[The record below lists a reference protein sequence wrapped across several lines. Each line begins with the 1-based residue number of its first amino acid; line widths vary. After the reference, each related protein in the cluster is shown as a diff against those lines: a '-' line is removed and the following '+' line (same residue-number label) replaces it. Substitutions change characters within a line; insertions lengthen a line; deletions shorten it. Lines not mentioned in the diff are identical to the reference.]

1 METQNKNQRSRLSFR
16 NIFVIGGIVSLLI
29 IYPVLWLRVINDP
42 AQRTA
47 ADFLPFYAAG
57 RIALTQ
63 GLSRVYDWESQRQAE
78 NDILDETIRQILVSR
93 GRPLN
98 PQNSSPPIQTTEVNP
113 FPHPP
118 FIVPLLMLLA
128 HLNYVSAFVVWSVLM
143 SIIFIISA
151 LILVRLVPQVQGWDK
166 WSLFLATALF
176 FPAFYSILNGQ
187 DTALLLL
194 GASMWVYG
202 LFQEHDSLSGIGLAL
217 TLIRPH
223 MAVMLALPFLFKR
236 RKVWWAF
243 CAGAGVLGLI
253 SVLLLGWTGMVN
265 YLRILLTSA
274 NGEGNKF
281 FNENLM
287 VNLIGFLRRA
297 FPSVESS
304 LIRSVGWIGYAVSII
319 YLCFVWI
326 RTGEIKER
334 HIGLAII
341 VTILGSP
348 HFHYHD
354 LVLLLIPIYG
364 AMRIMLNQKLLKTD
378 ETVLIPLA
386 ASILLFISY
395 LLLPILKYVVP
406 YLMMIIVLAALWFPE
421 KIAFWKRKEI
431 QE

>member
-1 METQNKNQRSRLSFR
+1 M
-16 NIFVIGGIVSLLI
+16 
-29 IYPVLWLRVINDP
+29 
-42 AQRTA
+42 
-47 ADFLPFYAAG
+47 
-57 RIALTQ
+57 
-63 GLSRVYDWESQRQAE
+63 
-78 NDILDETIRQILVSR
+78 
-93 GRPLN
+93 
-98 PQNSSPPIQTTEVNP
+98 
-113 FPHPP
+113 
-118 FIVPLLMLLA
+118 
-128 HLNYVSAFVVWSVLM
+128 
-143 SIIFIISA
+143 
-151 LILVRLVPQVQGWDK
+151 
-166 WSLFLATALF
+166 
-176 FPAFYSILNGQ
+176 
-187 DTALLLL
+187 
-194 GASMWVYG
+194 
-202 LFQEHDSLSGIGLAL
+202 
-217 TLIRPH
+217 
-223 MAVMLALPFLFKR
+223 
-236 RKVWWAF
+236 
-243 CAGAGVLGLI
+243 
-253 SVLLLGWTGMVN
+253 N

-304 LIRSVGWIGYAVSII
+304 LIRLVGWIGYAVSII